1 MFKFVLDKFYKILS
15 PPRCEY
21 CYVFLKDYNIFCNNC
36 FAKITPVISCMLQV
50 TSKYTMSVYA
60 ASDYKYPL
68 KKLILAKIFSNRL
81 ASKQLAQI
89 IWKRTNISNMD
100 FDYIIPV
107 PLHWTR
113 YAKRGFNQAEVM
125 AQELSKLSGKPVA
138 NIVRRNKK
146 TMFQSLLL
154 SHQRRENL
162 KNAFELKN
170 YNMLTGKEINLSEYE
185 NKKLLIVDD
194 LMTTGATL
202 VNLAKEL
209 KKLKPSEIIASVG
222 CRTI

>member
-1 MFKFVLDKFYKILS
+1 MVD
-15 PPRCEY
+15 
-21 CYVFLKDYNIFCNNC
+21 NIFCDSC
-36 FAKITPVISCMLQV
+36 FSKIIPVVSCMLQV
-50 TSKYTMSVYA
+50 TPKQTMSVYA
-60 ASDYKYPL
+60 VSDYKYPL

-89 IWKRTNISNMD
+89 IWQKTNISNID

-113 YAKRGFNQAEVM
+113 YTKRGFNQAEIM

-162 KNAFELKN
+162 KNA
-170 YNMLTGKEINLSEYE
+170 
-185 NKKLLIVDD
+185 
-194 LMTTGATL
+194 
-202 VNLAKEL
+202 
-209 KKLKPSEIIASVG
+209 
-222 CRTI
+222 